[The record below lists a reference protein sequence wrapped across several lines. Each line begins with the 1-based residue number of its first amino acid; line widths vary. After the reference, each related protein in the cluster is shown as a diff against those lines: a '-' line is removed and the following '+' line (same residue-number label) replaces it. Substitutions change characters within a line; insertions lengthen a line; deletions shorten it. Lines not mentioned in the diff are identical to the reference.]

1 MTIDRI
7 IGAAALLLAAV
18 YLYATT
24 HIPTLEIGDPLGPK
38 AFPILLGIVL
48 IAAAILLFIETLNAD
63 PVIPEKAAAGSRRHL
78 WLIAGVTAWTAL
90 YFGLFD
96 RAGYL
101 IATVVY
107 LLAMMAVFNPG
118 KWVANVLTTVLWAVG
133 SYVLFVK
140 ILGVSLPPGILKF

>member
-1 MTIDRI
+1 
-7 IGAAALLLAAV
+7 
-18 YLYATT
+18 
-24 HIPTLEIGDPLGPK
+24 
-38 AFPILLGIVL
+38 
-48 IAAAILLFIETLNAD
+48 
-63 PVIPEKAAAGSRRHL
+63 HL

-101 IATVVY
+101 VATVVY